1 MRPTPLA
8 IHPAY
13 QNKRHAIA
21 FLKNRTFV
29 SAYAGSMAYEYRTR
43 GWPIL
48 NSFTGY
54 YTPEQMNNEDGFWVI
69 PRTV

>member
-13 QNKRHAIA
+13 QNKRYALS
-21 FLKNRTFV
+21 FLNGRTFS
-29 SAYAGSMAYEYRTR
+29 SAYAGSTAYEYRSN
-43 GWPIL
+43 GWQIVNL
-48 NSFTGY
+48 FTGY
-54 YTPEQMNNEDGFWVI
+54 YTPDQMNNEDGLWVI

>member
-13 QNKRHAIA
+13 QNKRYATA
-21 FLKNRTFV
+21 FLN
-29 SAYAGSMAYEYRTR
+29 A
-43 GWPIL
+43 
-48 NSFTGY
+48 FTGY